1 MRDALLHRYLGPP
14 NDFVAMKNLSNYNT
28 TASPERV
35 YGWWPGT
42 CSTGYNYICEVPLSS
57 YQCPPSPPQSPAPPP
72 DIYACEGPGQAGRL
86 PLCHTNSQFVCT
98 ANNAFRVFNFC
109 NDPPQSQTE
118 FLQLAATAIA
128 LIAMPCHAKHHKPM
142 MVQVSITLH
151 HQSLLHEPSGS
162 QVACAT
168 VTPCVSTCVQHKQH
182 MLKVLQLA
190 PDVTPH
196 DQVHSAQSHLLG
208 WNSPC
213 PQALPPTTTPSG
225 APAT

>member
-142 MVQVSITLH
+142 MVCDRFPLH
-151 HQSLLHEPSGS
+151 CTTSPCYMNLAGS
-162 QVACAT
+162 MCNRDALC
-168 VTPCVSTCVQHKQH
+168 QH
-182 MLKVLQLA
+182 MRA
-190 PDVTPH
+190 
-196 DQVHSAQSHLLG
+196 AQAAHAESV
-208 WNSPC
+208 
-213 PQALPPTTTPSG
+213 AAG
-225 APAT
+225 A